1 MQVQEPHLH
10 VQLLPH
16 DLGESHHTHSLGGVV
31 TRQEEVDPFLHGVEV
46 VMMRA
51 LAGHLGQ
58 RVPAHGEDAV
68 AAAAADETGRTSAV
82 RRGDQ
87 AQVPLTPDQRLWLAV
102 ALAERADRDK
112 PLNYE
117 ANSGECDDLKQ
128 VCVLVGDVVLVKG
141 TIRATGQRVEIRKDP
156 EGYLFGVLEAA
167 PGKLATFRQRRDIS
181 KPGIEE
187 VIDGHAER
195 IEYDEKAE
203 TVKLLGR
210 ARIRLLE
217 SEVQRDEL
225 RGDAITYDQRNSKYF
240 VTGGT
245 PKDPGSG
252 DGRVRGTIGP
262 RTQPATSPGSPAPL
276 APSRD
281 LANPRRD

>member
-1 MQVQEPHLH
+1 MKRLI
-10 VQLLPH
+10 LA
-16 DLGESHHTHSLGGVV
+16 VV
-31 TRQEEVDPFLHGVEV
+31 I
-46 VMMRA
+46 A
-51 LAGHLGQ
+51 CA
-58 RVPAHGEDAV
+58 AV
-68 AAAAADETGRTSAV
+68 AGPTH
-82 RRGDQ
+82 
-87 AQVPLTPDQRLWLAV
+87 
-102 ALAERADRDK
+102 AERADRDK

-167 PGKLATFRQRRDIS
+167 PGKLATFRQRRDVS

-217 SEVQRDEL
+217 NDVQRDEL
-225 RGDAITYDQRNSKYF
+225 RGDAVTYDQRNSKYF
-240 VTGGT
+240 VTGGAS
-245 PKDPGSG
+245 KDPGSG

-262 RTQPATSPGSPAPL
+262 RTPPAASPGSPAPL